1 MKVKVYD
8 SKHIRNVAL
17 LGHAHSGKTTL
28 TAGILYATG
37 VTNRLTRVDEGNTLT
52 DYDDEEI
59 QRKMSIS
66 TGIAAAEYNNHKF
79 NILDTPGSPL
89 FNNDAK
95 SVLAAAD
102 SALVL
107 VDAVDGVQPQTERFF
122 GYTGEFG
129 LPTGFVVNKLD
140 KDRANFDQ
148 SLEQLHEVFGRE
160 AVAVQMPIGSES
172 GFKGVIDLIC
182 MRAYQFEVDGKGVG
196 KAVEIPA
203 DLQARAEEL
212 HEAIV
217 EMVAEGDEEL
227 MEEFF
232 DAGTVCAEHLIVGL
246 REAIHAR
253 KLFPV
258 LCMAALPNIGTS
270 ELLTVV
276 GEYMP
281 SPAARPP
288 AQLTVHGEPTTRPFS
303 DDQPPAVFVF
313 KTMADVFAGR
323 ITCFKL
329 MSGVLKNDQHLYN
342 QQTSTDERFS
352 HLSSLTGKNLSE
364 VAELHAGDIGAV
376 AKLRDTLT
384 GHTLAD
390 KNAAVE
396 YPPVSLPEP
405 SISFAVEAVSRQDE
419 DRMGNAIHR
428 ILEEDTGLRFYRDA
442 QTQQFLLAGAGQPH
456 VEIVVSKLASRY
468 NVNLTLKEPQ
478 VPYRETIRGFADVQG
493 RHKKQTGGHGQFG
506 DCKIKME
513 PLERGKEFEFVND
526 IFGGAIPKTY
536 IPAVEKGILE
546 AAAQGYLA
554 GFPVVDFKVT
564 VYDGSYHDVDSSE
577 MAFKLAGRKAF
588 KAAMAVAKPALL
600 EPVMNV
606 TITAPQEYAGDIMGD
621 LNTRRGRVSGMD
633 MKGNSQVIRAA
644 VPMAEMLTYQNS
656 LTAISQ
662 GRASFSMEFDH
673 YDFVPQNEAE
683 KIIQKASALREGKEE
698 EDE

>member
-1 MKVKVYD
+1 MKVYD
-8 SKHIRNVAL
+8 SNHIRNVAL
-17 LGHAHSGKTTL
+17 LGHSQSGKSTL

-52 DYDDEEI
+52 DYDEEEI

-66 TGIAAAEYNNHKF
+66 TGLAAAEYNNHKF
-79 NILDTPGSPL
+79 NLLDTPGNPL
-89 FNNDAK
+89 FVNDAK

-102 SALVL
+102 SALVV
-107 VDAVDGVQPQTERFF
+107 VDGVDGVQPQTERFF
-122 GYTGEFG
+122 GFTGEFH

-140 KDRANFDQ
+140 KERANFDQ
-148 SLEQLHEVFGRE
+148 GLEQLHQVFGRE
-160 AVAVQMPIGSES
+160 AVAVQMPIGSERD
-172 GFKGVIDLIC
+172 FRGVIDLIC
-182 MRAYQFEVDGKGVG
+182 MRAYYFEPNGKGLG
-196 KAVEIPA
+196 TLGEIPA
-203 DLQARAEEL
+203 ELIARAEEL

-232 DAGTVCAEHLIVGL
+232 EAGTVCAEHLISGL
-246 REAIHAR
+246 RGAIHAR

-258 LCMAALPNIGTS
+258 MCVAALPNIGTT
-270 ELLTVV
+270 ELLAVV

-281 SPAARPP
+281 SPAQRP
-288 AQLTVHGEPTTRPFS
+288 AAKLLFQGEETTRPIR
-303 DDQPPAVFVF
+303 DDQPTAVFVF
-313 KTMADVFAGR
+313 KTLADVFAGR

-329 MSGVLKNDQHLYN
+329 MSGTLKNDQHLYN

-352 HLSSLTGKNLSE
+352 HLSSITGKNLTE
-364 VAELHAGDIGAV
+364 VPEMHAGDIGAV

-384 GHTLAD
+384 GHTLAE
-390 KNAAVE
+390 KNGGVI
-396 YPPVSLPEP
+396 YPPVKLPEP
-405 SISFAVEAVSRQDE
+405 SIAFAVEAQSRQDE

-428 ILEEDTGLRFYRDA
+428 ILEEDPCLRFYRDP

-456 VEIVVSKLASRY
+456 VEIVVSKMARRY

-478 VPYRETIRGFADVQG
+478 VPYRETIRGTADVQG

-526 IFGGAIPKTY
+526 IFGGAIPRTY

-554 GFPVVDFKVT
+554 GFPVVDFKVIL
-564 VYDGSYHDVDSSE
+564 YDGSYHDVDSSE

-588 KAAMAVAKPALL
+588 KAAMAAAKPALL
-600 EPVMNV
+600 EPIMNV
-606 TITAPQEYAGDIMGD
+606 TINTPQEYAGDIMGD
-621 LNTRRGRVSGMD
+621 LNSRRGRVSGMD
-633 MKGNSQVIRAA
+633 MKGTNQLIHAA
-644 VPMAEMLTYQNS
+644 VPMAEMLTYQNA
-656 LTAISQ
+656 LTAITQ

-673 YDFVPQNEAE
+673 YDFVPQQEAE
-683 KIIQKASALREGKEE
+683 KIIAKARAARTGAEE
-698 EDE
+698 EEE

>member
-1 MKVKVYD
+1 MKVYD

-17 LGHAHSGKTTL
+17 LGHAQCGKTTL

-37 VTNRLTRVDEGNTLT
+37 ATNRLTRVDEGNTLT
-52 DYDDEEI
+52 DYDEEEI
-59 QRKMSIS
+59 QRRMSIS
-66 TGIAAAEYNNHKF
+66 TGLAAAEYNNHKF

-102 SALVL
+102 CALLL
-107 VDAVDGVQPQTERFF
+107 VDGVDGVQPQTERFF
-122 GYTGEFG
+122 GYTAEFG
-129 LPTGFVVNKLD
+129 LPVGFVVNKLD

-160 AVAVQMPIGSES
+160 AVAVQMPIGSERD
-172 GFKGVIDLIC
+172 FRGVIDLIC
-182 MRAYQFEVDGKGVG
+182 MRAYFFEPDGNGQG
-196 KAVEIPA
+196 KIGEIPA
-203 DLQARAEEL
+203 DILPRAEEL

-217 EMVAEGDEEL
+217 EMVAEGDEDL

-232 DAGTVCAEHLIVGL
+232 EAGSVCAEHLIVGL

-258 LCMAALPNIGTS
+258 LCVAALPNIGTS
-270 ELLTVV
+270 EVLSVV

-281 SPAARPP
+281 SPAQRP
-288 AQLTVHGEPTTRPFS
+288 AAAITLQGEESTRPIS

-313 KTMADVFAGR
+313 KTLADVFAGR

-329 MSGVLKNDQHLYN
+329 MGGTLKNDQHLYN
-342 QQTSTDERFS
+342 QQSNTDERFS
-352 HLSSLTGKNLSE
+352 HLSAITGKSLSE

-384 GHTLAD
+384 GHTLAE
-390 KNAAVE
+390 KNSGVV
-396 YPPVSLPEP
+396 YPPVRLPEP
-405 SISFAVEAVSRQDE
+405 SIAFAVEAQSRQDE

-428 ILEEDTGLRFYRDA
+428 ILEEDPGLRFYRDP

-513 PLERGKEFEFVND
+513 PLERGKDFEFVNS
-526 IFGGAIPKTY
+526 IFGGAIPRTY

-588 KAAMAVAKPALL
+588 KAAMAVAKPTLL
-600 EPVMNV
+600 EPVMSV
-606 TITAPQEYAGDIMGD
+606 TITTPQEYAGDIMGD

-633 MKGNSQVIRAA
+633 MKGSSQVIRAG
-644 VPMAEMLTYQNS
+644 VPMAEMLTYQNA
-656 LTAISQ
+656 LTAITQ
-662 GRASFSMEFDH
+662 GRASFTMEFDH
-673 YDFVPQNEAE
+673 YDFVPQQEAD
-683 KIIQKASALREGKEE
+683 KIIAKAQAARAGVEEE
-698 EDE
+698 ED